1 MKIIQVLGT
10 GCSKCQML
18 MKNTESAVKE
28 LGIDAEISK
37 VTDIKEIMGFNVMS
51 TPALAVDGKVVSSG
65 KSLKTDEIKKLIG

>member
-1 MKIIQVLGT
+1 MKKIQVLGT
-10 GCSKCQML
+10 GCSKCQLL